1 MGGKSSKPKQRTL
14 PPRHAETPPA
24 WGQNSTLTVTD
35 NEIQNEVITKIL
47 RIVGCS
53 FYWPLDLQTSDR

>member
-24 WGQNSTLTVTD
+24 WGQNSTLTVAD
-35 NEIQNEVITKIL
+35 NEIQNEVITKKI
-47 RIVGCS
+47 
-53 FYWPLDLQTSDR
+53 